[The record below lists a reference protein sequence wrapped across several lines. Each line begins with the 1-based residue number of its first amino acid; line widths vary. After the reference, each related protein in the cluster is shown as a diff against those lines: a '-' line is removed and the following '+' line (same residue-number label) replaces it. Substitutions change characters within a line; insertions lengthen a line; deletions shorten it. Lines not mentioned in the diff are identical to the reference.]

1 MSVNPSYNRFSHFYI
16 KALLVCLYNVK
27 TAKLV
32 EIFFVN
38 PRKGSVKGNKFLS
51 QLLRFSIPYIF
62 AAQRSTTFDISY
74 FFTGLVRPSCL
85 KDRD

>member
-1 MSVNPSYNRFSHFYI
+1 MPSYNRFSHFYI

-32 EIFFVN
+32 KKLFVN

-62 AAQRSTTFDISY
+62 AAQRPLIFHIISQ
-74 FFTGLVRPSCL
+74 V
-85 KDRD
+85 